1 MRRKLYFVLPNV
13 KSAHVMMNELLLA
26 RIDAEH
32 IHFLAKPELP
42 LDDLPEANVLEKT
55 DVVYC
60 GELGLVLGA
69 GLGFVAGVLAVLFS
83 STVTFS
89 YLFGHVP
96 LIAIPICVV
105 IGAISSALWSGLL
118 ATTIPHH
125 RVAMFEKQIAQ
136 GQVLMMVSVPFI
148 RVREIRDFL
157 LKCHPEAAFG
167 GMWPTADHVLFP

>member
-1 MRRKLYFVLPNV
+1 MRRRLYFVLPNV

-32 IHFLAKPELP
+32 IHFHARPDIP
-42 LDDLPEANVLEKT
+42 LGDLPEANVLEKT

-60 GELGLVLGA
+60 GELGLILGA
-69 GLGFVAGVLAVLFS
+69 GLGFVAGVLAVMFS

-89 YLFGHVP
+89 HLFGHVP
-96 LIAIPICVV
+96 LIAIPVCVV

-125 RVAMFEKQIAQ
+125 RVAMFETQIAQ
-136 GQVLMMVSVPFI
+136 GQVLMMVSVHFH
-148 RVREIRDFL
+148 RVSEIRDFL
-157 LKCHPEAAFG
+157 LKCHPEAAYG
-167 GMWPTADHVLFP
+167 GVWPTADHVLFP